1 MSWKPVTD
9 FRVDPK
15 RLPPTAN
22 PSSKARLTFPR
33 EESYAQLSSRDIK
46 KSERSPY
53 DLHDSTVLRQKVSA
67 PKFVPKKLPPV
78 PPSQSKPSKTRK
90 PLQDPIQNSFMGI
103 TQQLRTQ
110 SQQVQ
115 RLEEKVD
122 MLVDRTASG
131 IRAILKEVGA
141 ARADGFAGRKEV
153 LESVRVAFDSI
164 KGSLNALEGSR
175 GLRNAAAGQQMLG
188 DQNAGF
194 TIGAMDWLAI
204 QGKPNANVV
213 ATGLGGLT
221 TPSNSSALTN
231 DSWHTAPDAV
241 QPLADFSMMDFGTA
255 PVQPD
260 ADLLHSLGLNPDSRP
275 DFNTLTAFTQGPLNT
290 PNLYQ

>member
-1 MSWKPVTD
+1 
-9 FRVDPK
+9 
-15 RLPPTAN
+15 
-22 PSSKARLTFPR
+22 
-33 EESYAQLSSRDIK
+33 
-46 KSERSPY
+46 
-53 DLHDSTVLRQKVSA
+53 
-67 PKFVPKKLPPV
+67 
-78 PPSQSKPSKTRK
+78 
-90 PLQDPIQNSFMGI
+90 MGI